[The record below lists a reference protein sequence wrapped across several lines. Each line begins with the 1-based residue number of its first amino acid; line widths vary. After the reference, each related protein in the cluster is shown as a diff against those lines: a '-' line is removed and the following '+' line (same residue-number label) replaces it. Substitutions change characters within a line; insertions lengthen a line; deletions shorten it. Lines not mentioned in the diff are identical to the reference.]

1 MASRPRVAVGNNS
14 TMTGVGDDPQTARD
28 ALEALFKAI
37 PKSRQGEHLGD
48 LNEVLVYIDR
58 HRVKSTTK

>member
-1 MASRPRVAVGNNS
+1 
-14 TMTGVGDDPQTARD
+14 MTGVGDDPQTARD